1 MGRTDLLP
9 SVWHEV
15 ARVADGGGH
24 AVVCGGRGWQTML
37 ERPTSGDGEGGR
49 AQWCANSVC
58 CPGPGAADGCA
69 IRDWEAQQGQAYCVA
84 GERGVRAGS
93 HFTDDARDCCDWA
106 HELG

>member
-69 IRDWEAQQGQAYCVA
+69 IRDWEAQQGQKAAAVDRFSLSHRKCW
-84 GERGVRAGS
+84 RGSCFA
-93 HFTDDARDCCDWA
+93 
-106 HELG
+106 